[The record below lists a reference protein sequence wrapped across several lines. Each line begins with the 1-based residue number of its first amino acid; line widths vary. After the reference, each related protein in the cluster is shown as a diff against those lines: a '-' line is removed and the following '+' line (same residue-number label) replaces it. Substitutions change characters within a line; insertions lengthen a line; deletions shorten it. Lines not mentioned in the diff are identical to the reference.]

1 MRWGQGMF
9 KVVDRWM
16 TRQLLFA
23 SLIATVVMSGP
34 VIAISVV
41 MQLPDRALYSH
52 LLWPS
57 LASIV
62 PMILYHVMPVLVAI
76 AIIWCYGRFFTD
88 GTLVALHLA
97 GRSDL
102 SVKRPGLVV
111 AVFVAA
117 LGYLMSTVV
126 APWTAGNLH
135 DVLFSIRHNLS
146 PVLLRAHVFNE
157 LGRNGDVI
165 YFDRRLGRG
174 KFADVFVVKNEES
187 GKKGA
192 YKARKA
198 IFKREGQRNFI
209 VLLDGSMQ
217 VRSADSNRLD
227 MVDFDALSLPLTPP
241 GGALRGYRTVD
252 ELSTPEFLAD
262 RQAAFQ
268 DTVRKRSWVREAV
281 SRFGVPGMILP
292 HVLLALE
299 LLAVSGVMTERSR
312 GPVAAIC
319 AGIAFIH
326 FAATVLIEQIASNA
340 NWAWAFVA
348 IVAAETLVAVSLM
361 AARTRRV
368 AYLSKSNESQSLQHV
383 ANL

>member
-1 MRWGQGMF
+1 MF
-9 KVVDRWM
+9 KVADRWM
-16 TRQLLFA
+16 IRQLLFA

-41 MQLPDRALYSH
+41 MHLPERALYSH

-76 AIIWCYGRFFTD
+76 AIIWFYGRLYMD
-88 GTLVALHLA
+88 GTLITLHLA

-102 SVKRPGLVV
+102 SVRRPGLIV

-117 LGYLMSTVV
+117 LGYLMSMVV

-146 PVLLRAHVFNE
+146 PVLLRANVFNE
-157 LGRNGDVI
+157 LDRNGDVI
-165 YFDRRLGRG
+165 YFKRRLGYG

-192 YKARKA
+192 YKAREA
-198 IFKREGQRNFI
+198 VFKREGQRNFV

-217 VRSADSNRLD
+217 VRSADSTRLD
-227 MVDFDALSLPLTPP
+227 VVDFDTLSLPLTPP
-241 GGALRGYRTVD
+241 GGAARGYRTVD
-252 ELSTPEFLAD
+252 ELSTPRFLAD

-268 DTVRKRSWVREAV
+268 DTVQKRSWVREAV

-292 HVLLALE
+292 HVLLGLG
-299 LLAVSGVMTERSR
+299 LLGVCGMMTERKR

-319 AGIAFIH
+319 ASIAFIH
-326 FAATVLIEQIASNA
+326 FAAAVLIEQIGINA
-340 NWAWAFVA
+340 NWAWAFIAV
-348 IVAAETLVAVSLM
+348 VAAETLVAISLM
-361 AARTRRV
+361 ATRTRWV
-368 AYLSKSNESQSLQHV
+368 AYSSESSEGRSPQHV

>member
-1 MRWGQGMF
+1 MF

-16 TRQLLFA
+16 IRQLLFA

-41 MQLPDRALYSH
+41 MHLPDRALYSH
-52 LLWPS
+52 LLWSS

-76 AIIWCYGRFFTD
+76 AIIWCYGRFFSD

-97 GRSDL
+97 GRSDF
-102 SVKRPGLVV
+102 SVRRPGLIVAMLV
-111 AVFVAA
+111 AV

-146 PVLLRAHVFNE
+146 PVLLRANVFNK
-157 LGRNGDVI
+157 LGRNGNAI
-165 YFDRRLGRG
+165 YFKRRLGRG
-174 KFADVFVVKNEES
+174 EFADVFIVKNDEH

-192 YKARKA
+192 YIARKA
-198 IFKREGQRNFI
+198 IFKRDARRNFV

-217 VRSADSNRLD
+217 VPSPNSSRLD
-227 MVDFDALSLPLTPP
+227 TVDFDTLSLPLTPP
-241 GGALRGYRTVD
+241 GGTVRGYRTVD
-252 ELSTPEFLAD
+252 ELSLPRFLVD
-262 RQAAFQ
+262 REAAFQ
-268 DTVRKRSWVREAV
+268 DAVRKRSWVREAV

-292 HVLLALE
+292 HVLLGLE
-299 LLAVSGVMTERSR
+299 LLAICGVMTERKR
-312 GPVAAIC
+312 GPIAAIC
-319 AGIAFIH
+319 ASIAFIH
-326 FAATVLIEQIASNA
+326 FAAAVLIEQIGSNA

-348 IVAAETLVAVSLM
+348 IVAAELLVAFSLM
-361 AARTRRV
+361 AARMFRV
-368 AYLSKSNESQSLQHV
+368 AYS
-383 ANL
+383 